1 MPEERCEKTLT
12 TKVPLVKYVIHH
24 WFYSPGSTRVLKF
37 LFVWRK
43 TIWTEIHVK
52 YIKTAQSTFT
62 PFISVIQ
69 QLPALLAQ
77 RSQGGGLRAEQWYLD
92 SRWTSMKRK
101 GEWAVGLQSAGM
113 NYGDVPQLHLTYSQ
127 ICTCS
132 ASWVSVASLDLLCK
146 TCWREGAPSF
156 LRAVSRHTR
165 KMDVWGVQVLRED
178 AQNSSFLPRP
188 ANPRIPPV
196 LSLLVLGI
204 QASATTYGYLFF

>member
-1 MPEERCEKTLT
+1 M
-12 TKVPLVKYVIHH
+12 PLVKYVIRH

-113 NYGDVPQLHLTYSQ
+113 NLGMPRNSIWHIPRSAPALPPEYQWLVLTSYARHVGEKERLPSWEQSHATLGRWMCGGFKFSGKMHKIHPFSQ
-127 ICTCS
+127 GQQT
-132 ASWVSVASLDLLCK
+132 LGFLL
-146 TCWREGAPSF
+146 SF
-156 LRAVSRHTR
+156 L
-165 KMDVWGVQVLRED
+165 
-178 AQNSSFLPRP
+178 
-188 ANPRIPPV
+188 
-196 LSLLVLGI
+196 
-204 QASATTYGYLFF
+204 Y